1 MRVILEE
8 ECLRDG
14 LQAVERLFSLSEKME
29 LVRLLAE
36 AGVRRL
42 QVGSF
47 VNPRSVPQV
56 ANTDV
61 LVSLVRQQ
69 YPDVLCTAL
78 VLNEKGLERAA
89 RSGLNHLSMSVS
101 VSDSHSR
108 KNSGCPAAEA
118 LELMTSLVR
127 LAVGEGISVRAGL
140 MCAFGCVD
148 EGLVDEK
155 VVLDAAARLAEAGA
169 AEINLADTTGMAGP
183 VQVRNLVRRMNS
195 ALPKVALSLHCHDTC
210 GLGLVNLYAAYE
222 AGVRIFDVAAGGLG
236 GCPCVEGAAG
246 NVATEEAVHLFRGM
260 GVDTGID
267 LVQYCKVVSYFEQLL
282 NRPLPG
288 RGCRNLPQV

>member
-14 LQAVERLFSLSEKME
+14 LQAEDRLFSLSEKME
-29 LVRLLAE
+29 VVGLLAE

-47 VNPRSVPQV
+47 VNPRAVPQV

-69 YPDVLCTAL
+69 YPDILCTAL

-108 KNSGCPAAEA
+108 KNTGRPAAEA
-118 LELMTSLVR
+118 LEAMTGLVR
-127 LAVGEGISVRAGL
+127 LAAGEGIQVRAGL

-148 EGLVDEK
+148 EGLIPEER
-155 VVLDAAARLAEAGA
+155 VVDAAVCLAEAGA

-195 ALPKVALSLHCHDTC
+195 TLPGVALSLHCHDTN

-236 GCPCVEGAAG
+236 GCPCVQGTAG
-246 NVATEEAVHLFRGM
+246 NVATEDAVQLFTGM
-260 GVDTGID
+260 GAETGID
-267 LVQYCKVVSYFEQLL
+267 LDQYCKVVRYFEQLL
-282 NRPLPG
+282 GRPLPG
-288 RGCRNLPQV
+288 RSCRHQPS